1 MNILRRQWYS
11 SQLKFNLPYQ
21 EVLLKDQPS
30 WMTIRAQLCM
40 HEQAIDGKM
49 QMCGFV
55 DVRTAMPKNRPGPDE
70 AYKLCHMWL
79 KRLQTK
85 TAALAMI
92 TQRRHTYARCA
103 FRFNHSKC
111 QTVSGERSNSCIKCY
126 LLQPT

>member
-92 TQRRHTYARCA
+92 TQHMQTYASHVDFDSFTAFMCLFRC
-103 FRFNHSKC
+103 KKILK
-111 QTVSGERSNSCIKCY
+111 NSSA
-126 LLQPT
+126 

>member
-92 TQRRHTYARCA
+92 TQHMQTYASHVDFDSFTVFMCLFRC
-103 FRFNHSKC
+103 KKILK
-111 QTVSGERSNSCIKCY
+111 NSSA
-126 LLQPT
+126 